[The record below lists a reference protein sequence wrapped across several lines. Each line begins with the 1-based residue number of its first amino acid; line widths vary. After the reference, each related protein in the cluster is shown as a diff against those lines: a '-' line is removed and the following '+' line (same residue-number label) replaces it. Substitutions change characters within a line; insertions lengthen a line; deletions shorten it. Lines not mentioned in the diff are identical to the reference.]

1 MNVTFEEIP
10 ESQVMGEGF
19 TPTTVTCE
27 HGWMAV
33 THQREP
39 NVLCISHVHSEK
51 PGTMKLMIE
60 ACIKRFG
67 AREILFY
74 NCLTS
79 SLPSKL
85 RGFKPEVI
93 LDPVICE
100 PALCYRG
107 VWDV

>member
-1 MNVTFEEIP
+1 MKVTFEEVP

-19 TPTTVTCE
+19 TPSTVKCK

-33 THQREP
+33 THQHEP
-39 NVLCISHVHSEK
+39 HVLCISHIHSDK

-74 NCLTS
+74 NCLTDA
-79 SLPSKL
+79 LPKKL
-85 RGFKPEVI
+85 HGFKREVI
-93 LDPVICE
+93 LDPVMGE

-107 VWDV
+107 RWDL